1 MKLRLSALDHSRTNT
16 SSWVTVLVRLMKV
29 RMPRQL
35 KVPILV
41 LGWATSIAAVT
52 LFTIFQG
59 QLLPKN
65 IITGGGQY
73 AEVVSPNPVWLWIF
87 YLGNFAICLLAAMT
101 IEDLAETLLSF
112 FASFVG
118 AAMITYLVL
127 ALHDILG
134 IFPYPGALEQAA
146 VGFTFGAFFPFLFL
160 VNFVGSM

>member
-1 MKLRLSALDHSRTNT
+1 MKLSMR
-16 SSWVTVLVRLMKV
+16 
-29 RMPRQL
+29 RQL
-35 KVPILV
+35 KVATFV

-87 YLGNFAICLLAAMT
+87 YLGNFAICLLAAIT
-101 IEDLAETLLSF
+101 INDLAETLLSF

-127 ALHDILG
+127 ALPDILG

-146 VGFTFGAFFPFLFL
+146 VGFTFGAFFPFLFF
-160 VNFVGSM
+160 VNFVGSMAGLALADRLL

>member
-1 MKLRLSALDHSRTNT
+1 
-16 SSWVTVLVRLMKV
+16 VTILVRLMKV
-29 RMPRQL
+29 RMPRKL

-73 AEVVSPNPVWLWIF
+73 AEVISPNPVWLWIF
-87 YLGNFAICLLAAMT
+87 YSGSFAICLLAAMT

-127 ALHDILG
+127 ALPDILG

-146 VGFTFGAFFPFLFL
+146 VGFTFGAFFPFPFF
-160 VNFVGSM
+160 VNFVGTMAGLVLADRLL